1 MSPASKTTDAMNR
14 SDPLADQPLDRNDP
28 FGLSKFSIRRYSIQ
42 HFLLIFLVIGL
53 LTATTVLAVLHG
65 NVVLIVLAAATL
77 TVTLAKAA
85 LVLHVGI
92 RTIAVEAWIRRLGM
106 GDFEYRIEPRGNDE
120 VSKAC
125 LALETLRQSSIRAM
139 QLDLVQKLSDE
150 LQEKN
155 AALEDTLDELRKSQD
170 RIISQQKLAELGEL
184 SAGVAHEIRN
194 PLQFIRNF
202 AASSEAIA
210 VQIKDAPAQSTDG
223 DLETADE
230 LTDDLVDNMKRIVMH
245 SDRADRIIA
254 DLLAMGRRGE
264 GAFERLDLNQLLAKQ
279 VGLGYQAAQAQTPG
293 LTAEIRQHLDPAVGQ
308 IVAVPEDLARVF
320 TNLVTN
326 ACHAMAERADAS
338 GDDYQPELRIA
349 SRRTA
354 DGAAIVIRDNGVG
367 MAPEVMAKI
376 FSPFYTTKESSR
388 STGLG
393 LTLSHEIIR
402 EHGGQIIPESRPGEY
417 TEMTVQLLRD
427 PGEPGHWSERLS
439 QRPTTDL
446 GVDAATLLAEE
457 RAARDAERG

>member
-1 MSPASKTTDAMNR
+1 MSSP
-14 SDPLADQPLDRNDP
+14 DPVTDQPLEHNDP

-42 HFLLIFLVIGL
+42 HFLLIFVVIGL
-53 LTATTVLAVLHG
+53 LAVTTVFAVLHG
-65 NVVLIVLAAATL
+65 NVVLIVLAATTL
-77 TVTLAKAA
+77 AVALAKAA

-139 QLDLVQKLSDE
+139 QLDLVQKLSNE

-155 AALEDTLDELRKSQD
+155 ATLEETLDELRKSQD

-202 AASSEAIA
+202 AANSEVIA
-210 VQIKDAPAQSTDG
+210 GQIKEAPEQPEDG
-223 DLETADE
+223 DLETVDE
-230 LTDDLVDNMKRIVMH
+230 LTEDLVENMQRIVMH
-245 SDRADRIIA
+245 SERADRIIA
-254 DLLAMGRRGE
+254 DLLAMGRRGA
-264 GAFERLDLNQLLAKQ
+264 GSFERVDLNQLLAKQ
-279 VGLGYQAAQAQTPG
+279 VNLGFQAAQAQTPG
-293 LTAEIRQHLDPAVGQ
+293 FSARVRQQLDPDVGR

-320 TNLVTN
+320 ANLVTN
-326 ACHAMAERADAS
+326 ACHAVAERAGLS
-338 GDDYQPELRIA
+338 GDDYAPELRIG

-354 DGAAIVIRDNGVG
+354 EGVEVTIRDNGVG
-367 MAPEVMAKI
+367 MTPEVMAKI
-376 FSPFYTTKESSR
+376 YSPFFTTKESSR

-393 LTLSHEIIR
+393 LTLSHEIVR
-402 EHGGQIIPESRPGEY
+402 EHGGQIIPVSEPGEY
-417 TEMTVQLLRD
+417 TEMTVHLPRD
-427 PGEPGHWSERLS
+427 PGHASDRQSTGGDGNTAVR
-439 QRPTTDL
+439 
-446 GVDAATLLAEE
+446 
-457 RAARDAERG
+457 